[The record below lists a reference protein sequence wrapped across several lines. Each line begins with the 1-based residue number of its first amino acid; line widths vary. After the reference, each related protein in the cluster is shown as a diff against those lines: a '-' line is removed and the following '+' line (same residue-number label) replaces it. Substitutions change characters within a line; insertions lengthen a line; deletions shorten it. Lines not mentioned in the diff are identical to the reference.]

1 MATQL
6 SLPFGTE
13 AVDEVPLP
21 NAPLVSVIAQVRFP
35 EIISVSKPEFVAG
48 FQEAIRRRYPVARPE
63 RQMQAVI
70 TPQGVSAA
78 GEPATVWRFHDRQDA
93 WHVSLASG
101 FVALDSRAYESRQ
114 DFIERL
120 EEVLVAVS
128 EHIAPAVYDR
138 LGLRYVD
145 RVELSEPTGRLA
157 LAPLVRSE
165 IAGVTTAELGEDATI
180 EHSLCDSVFRLQ
192 DATLHARWGLLPPGA
207 AIDPLGVGAVESA
220 SWILD
225 LDMFRLGPGDF
236 DVRELVAMTS
246 DFSHQIYRFFRWAVD
261 SEFLRRFGGA
271 V

>member
-1 MATQL
+1 MISQL

-13 AVDEVPLP
+13 PAEEVPLP
-21 NAPLVSVIAQVRFP
+21 NAPLVSVISQVRFP

-70 TPQGVSAA
+70 TPQGVSGA
-78 GEPATVWRFHDRQDA
+78 GEPATVWRFHDREDA

-120 EEVLVAVS
+120 EQVLVAVS

-145 RVELSEPTGRLA
+145 RVELPQPAGRLG

-165 IAGVTTAELGEDATI
+165 IAGVTTAELGEDAVI
-180 EHSLCDSVFRLQ
+180 EHSICDSVFQVR

-207 AIDPLGVGAVESA
+207 AIDPIGVGAAEGP

-225 LDMFRLGPGDF
+225 LDMFRAGPGDF
-236 DVRELVAMTS
+236 DVRDLITMTS
-246 DFSHQIYRFFRWAVD
+246 DFSDQIYRFFRWAV
-261 SEFLRRFGGA
+261 SPEFLRRFGGA